1 MLGNVL
7 VVVVI
12 GVVTGRGRMW
22 KRIVVIVGVKVEMS
36 GDVEG

>member
-1 MLGNVL
+1 MLGSVL
-7 VVVVI
+7 IVVMT

-22 KRIVVIVGVKVEMS
+22 KRIVVIGVKEEMG